1 MAFKIPPRKGPVS
14 VFLPECDG
22 DVTLTPLTARDVE
35 KAAELAGT
43 SKKGSQICMIYTA
56 GASYKD
62 EAGADVR
69 LSLEEIETL
78 PAGDYGLLLA
88 ASMGMG
94 NAPLSEE
101 K

>member
-1 MAFKIPPRKGPVS
+1 MAFKIPSRKAPVS

-22 DVTLTPLTARDVE
+22 EVTLTPLTARDVE
-35 KAAELAGT
+35 KATDLANT

-62 EAGADVR
+62 ESGADVR

-94 NAPLSEE
+94 NDKLSEE